1 MREMNQQCY
10 AFRTKKKFSKNQLL
24 KKTEFRR
31 HSISIQTST
40 CADLSLVHHLYVF
53 VWFEMVLFLLY
64 LSFVLSSSSFNVF
77 KFTILVSLRTMCIKS
92 QTWWYIFHKDRFP
105 SFFICASHRLICNA
119 FTWRLKT
126 CFPSSAT
133 TYNFDHFQFPESKN
147 NERREEE
154 AEKKERKKKYWLH
167 YRRTCY
173 IRYAVGF
180 VHLTHELVFRMKYI
194 TYMYIVSQ
202 HCNGKRFWCL
212 CLYWWLVAC
221 IFDTKKNK

>member
-10 AFRTKKKFSKNQLL
+10 AFRTKKKEFSKNQLL

-154 AEKKERKKKYWLH
+154 AEKKERKKKILITLSPNMLYSLCCWL
-167 YRRTCY
+167 RTLNTRTCFPHEIHY
-173 IRYAVGF
+173 IYV
-180 VHLTHELVFRMKYI
+180 Y
-194 TYMYIVSQ
+194 
-202 HCNGKRFWCL
+202 CL
-212 CLYWWLVAC
+212 STLQW
-221 IFDTKKNK
+221 